1 MYFDNITKIDE
12 LKKAYKKW
20 AMKLHP
26 DRGGTDEDF
35 RAMAEEYHRKLKT
48 ATNKDGDTIKEETV
62 EKETAEAAKFKEI
75 IDKLL
80 NLDGVN
86 VELCGSWLWI
96 DGNTKIHKDALKSWG
111 CRWAPKKKKW
121 YWCPPEEHRNRYR
134 GNKSMDEIRMKY
146 GSTKFKKDDED
157 NRKITA

>member
-48 ATNKDGDTIKEETV
+48 ATNNDGDTIKEEEV
-62 EKETAEAAKFKEI
+62 KKETAEAAKFK
-75 IDKLL
+75 D
-80 NLDGVN
+80 N

-121 YWCPPEEHRNRYR
+121 YWCPPEQHKNRYR
-134 GNKSMDEIRMKY
+134 GKKTMDEIRMKY

>member
-80 NLDGVN
+80 NLDGIN
-86 VELCGSWLWI
+86 VELG
-96 DGNTKIHKDALKSWG
+96 TLKKTIKG
-111 CRWAPKKKKW
+111 TT
-121 YWCPPEEHRNRYR
+121 
-134 GNKSMDEIRMKY
+134 ILI
-146 GSTKFKKDDED
+146 FFL
-157 NRKITA
+157 

>member
-26 DRGGTDEDF
+26 DRGGTDEKF

-48 ATNKDGDTIKEETV
+48 ATNNDGDTIKEDEV
-62 EKETAEAAKFKEI
+62 KKETAEAAMFKEM

-111 CRWAPKKKKW
+111 CRWAPKKKK
-121 YWCPPEEHRNRYR
+121 
-134 GNKSMDEIRMKY
+134 
-146 GSTKFKKDDED
+146 
-157 NRKITA
+157 